1 MRQLLAFSRNLAAA
15 APNLLAQVTA
25 IMGQLAKNVPMHTWL
40 AALPQLISRVCHPC
54 KEVSEL
60 AKSIIVRITQ
70 VRALPRRCLGGLFFC
85 ATPARRYQG
94 LLRAPLCA
102 SHRRIEIKGMGQ
114 WGGVRNKELRA
125 GMP

>member
-1 MRQLLAFSRNLAAA
+1 MELSGRCWQGAQLLPHPTVSFLPSVLFV
-15 APNLLAQVTA
+15 PPPQVTA

-70 VRALPRRCLGGLFFC
+70 VGN
-85 ATPARRYQG
+85 AR
-94 LLRAPLCA
+94 L
-102 SHRRIEIKGMGQ
+102 
-114 WGGVRNKELRA
+114 
-125 GMP
+125 

>member
-1 MRQLLAFSRNLAAA
+1 MCGKVRLQARHCRHRSSSH
-15 APNLLAQVTA
+15 NLLPTLPQVTA

-70 VRALPRRCLGGLFFC
+70 VGGKRARSGSKCDKQCERAL
-85 ATPARRYQG
+85 Y
-94 LLRAPLCA
+94 
-102 SHRRIEIKGMGQ
+102 S
-114 WGGVRNKELRA
+114 V
-125 GMP
+125 